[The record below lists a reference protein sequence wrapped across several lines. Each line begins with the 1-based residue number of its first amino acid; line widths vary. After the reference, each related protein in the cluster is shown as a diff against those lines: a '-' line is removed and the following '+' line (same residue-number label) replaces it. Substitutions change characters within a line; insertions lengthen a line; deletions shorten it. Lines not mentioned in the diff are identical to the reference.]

1 MESSDSELVLS
12 DEESQ
17 SGRGTREPE
26 VDIEAINNTLTEV
39 HQQYSQLLLKY
50 SRALNIIDQ
59 LKCQL
64 ACSVNSSD
72 DSSQLRIKY
81 DALMLQLEEFRV
93 DGNEIMRYTTN
104 QLKDRADVTPVVNG
118 PMNPKLQSLSPQ
130 NDQRAMLEN
139 HHISTGFDTSSHEA
153 PKTPTNVVSTT
164 SESSSS
170 VGLELFSRLFAASDA
185 WHSHNAPVLV
195 DEVDSAV
202 AIVQDDV
209 RNVDPRTT
217 QDYEGAAG
225 HISRSHDQHVAERVA
240 TSHRKKAALVQPNY
254 HQIAV
259 VYPAQRNAEL
269 CSVGCC
275 MAHSC
280 CCCQHLQHS
289 KGPTSTNPLQT
300 VCNSKPAGSS
310 ARHDGDTQRRSSATT
325 QVKDFADIPFDKVCS
340 ALDVAVKLAGEL
352 RKHSRNLLQQF
363 Q

>member
-1 MESSDSELVLS
+1 MESSDSELLLS

-17 SGRGTREPE
+17 CGRGTREPE

-64 ACSVNSSD
+64 ACSVNCSD

-93 DGNEIMRYTTN
+93 DGNEIMRYTTDE
-104 QLKDRADVTPVVNG
+104 LKGRADVTPVVNG
-118 PMNPKLQSLSPQ
+118 PMNPKLRSSSPQ
-130 NDQRAMLEN
+130 DDQRAMLEN
-139 HHISTGFDTSSHEA
+139 HHISTGFDTSSYEA

-209 RNVDPRTT
+209 RNVVPRTPEE
-217 QDYEGAAG
+217 YEGAAG
-225 HISRSHDQHVAERVA
+225 HSSRSRDQHVAERVA

-269 CSVGCC
+269 CS
-275 MAHSC
+275 M
-280 CCCQHLQHS
+280 
-289 KGPTSTNPLQT
+289 
-300 VCNSKPAGSS
+300 
-310 ARHDGDTQRRSSATT
+310 
-325 QVKDFADIPFDKVCS
+325 VCS